1 MFGPSPAVAMSSV
14 RWRPVRAEQSRER
27 RRVHC
32 APMASGTEDFNGR
45 PPARAGFAASSSVVA
60 EHVDALVSSVGLFM
74 ADGNR
79 SAVAIFSSLPTV
91 AIAATCGTHIHTHS
105 VASAFIQWRVHSTL
119 FDIGRR

>member
-1 MFGPSPAVAMSSV
+1 
-14 RWRPVRAEQSRER
+14 
-27 RRVHC
+27 
-32 APMASGTEDFNGR
+32 MASGNGR

-105 VASAFIQWRVHSTL
+105 VASAFYAVRHWAQIE
-119 FDIGRR
+119 RRRERAARDDGMMAQ